1 MFIMKKGLVGVQMM
15 MLKKKVDEMGVY
27 EVFRK
32 LSEMGFHC
40 VEVSQIPM
48 TPENVAEMKR
58 GCADFGIKV
67 AALSAGVEPM
77 PGMPGESL
85 QTDFDKIVA
94 DCKELNCNFLRVGM
108 LPFHYM
114 SSKEGAMTFVGK
126 MEELAGRL
134 AEHNIELYYH
144 NHHCEFRK
152 YDGEY
157 LLDIIKN
164 NTSHIGFELDVHWIQ
179 RGGENPI
186 TFVKK
191 YTDRVKLLH
200 LKDFRTGEF
209 VMPEVKGPE
218 DFMKVM
224 ENFGKITEFAELGQ
238 GSLPMKEIVEAGL
251 EAGSEYFLIE
261 QDDTYGRDPFESLEM
276 SRDHLYSLGF
286 KDMFSL

>member
-1 MFIMKKGLVGVQMM
+1 MKKGTIGVQMM
-15 MLKKKVDEMGVY
+15 MLKKKIDEMGIY

-40 VEVSQIPM
+40 VEVSQVEM
-48 TPENVAEMKR
+48 TAENVAEMKR
-58 GCADFGIKV
+58 GCEDFGIKI

-77 PGMPGESL
+77 PGMPAGESL
-85 QTDFDKIVA
+85 TTHFDKIVN
-94 DCKELNCNFLRVGM
+94 DCKTLNCNFLRVGM

-114 SSKEGAMTFVGK
+114 GSKEGAMTFVAK
-126 MEELAGRL
+126 MEELAGKL
-134 AEHNIELYYH
+134 AEHGIELYYH
-144 NHHCEFRK
+144 NHHAEFRK

-186 TFVKK
+186 QYVKEYK
-191 YTDRVKLLH
+191 NRVKLLH
-200 LKDFRTGEF
+200 LKDYRIGAF
-209 VMPEVKGPE
+209 VMPEIKGPE
-218 DFMKVM
+218 DFPKIM
-224 ENFGKITEFAELGQ
+224 ENFGKIVEFAEVGQ

-251 EAGSEYFLIE
+251 ESGSEYFLIE

-286 KDMFSL
+286 KDMF